1 MRRSTRLSGQLP
13 SPPKSFDGSQSS
25 DASYEISH
33 KSKYKRS
40 NSESVSTSLDER
52 KTRVLRRQS
61 TQNISGEIRAFFA
74 VSALP
79 SGKNKRDFLLSAID
93 RVSSFY
99 DGPTKDRDL
108 TPKKGHDD
116 SDIRAKS
123 RDRTNTVIKK
133 HWLTSGLYAGSR
145 TSADNSKIL
154 GKGRKSDPGPGAAK
168 NFKLMLPIFHGKTL
182 MEQQRDFK
190 LPWNLYATTGEI
202 CKPPN
207 WSRIRRSKLPVRE
220 IQAYT

>member
-25 DASYEISH
+25 DISYEISH
-33 KSKYKRS
+33 KTKIERS
-40 NSESVSTSLDER
+40 NSDSALTPPNEQ

-61 TQNISGEIRAFFA
+61 TQNISGGLRAFFA

-79 SGKNKRDFLLSAID
+79 TGKNKRDFLLSAID

-99 DGPTKDRDL
+99 DGPSKDDNR

-116 SDIRAKS
+116 SDIRS
-123 RDRTNTVIKK
+123 RTRDGTDTVIKK
-133 HWLTSGLYAGSR
+133 HWLTSALYTGSR

-154 GKGRKSDPGPGAAK
+154 GRGRKSDPGPEPAK
-168 NFKLMLPIFHGKTL
+168 KFKFMLPIFHGKTL

-207 WSRIRRSKLPVRE
+207 WSRIRRSNF
-220 IQAYT
+220 